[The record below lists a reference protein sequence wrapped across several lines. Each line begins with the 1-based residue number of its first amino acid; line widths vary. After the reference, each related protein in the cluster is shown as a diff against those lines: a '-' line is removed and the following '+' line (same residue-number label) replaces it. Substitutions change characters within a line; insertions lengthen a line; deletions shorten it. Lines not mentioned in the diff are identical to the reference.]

1 MYLYSHVYLYFY
13 LIMYNCCD
21 CPRSE
26 LVCNES
32 RNWVCIWI
40 VPSLTAATSA
50 LAKMEFQF
58 TDTSKYLCYRLLRA
72 SGKSGKSWSHEC
84 WTVKSLNWTLLLW
97 SGSHS
102 NSLFMMIM
110 RVLLQ
115 NYVLSGIHRPWIRLG
130 TFLCASEC
138 QYKKVVMAAICLC
151 SPPTM
156 QYLYSFWLLQS
167 GERESCNMFILLVLN
182 EPSRPP
188 PGLQLQRLANKCM
201 RSDLIR
207 YKPVPVLLGSKI
219 SFLPPTTPIRL

>member
-1 MYLYSHVYLYFY
+1 MFSSPQSIGKVRKV
-13 LIMYNCCD
+13 MK
-21 CPRSE
+21 PRK
-26 LVCNES
+26 LK
-32 RNWVCIWI
+32 
-40 VPSLTAATSA
+40 A
-50 LAKMEFQF
+50 
-58 TDTSKYLCYRLLRA
+58 
-72 SGKSGKSWSHEC
+72 
-84 WTVKSLNWTLLLW
+84 VKSLNWTLLLW
-97 SGSHS
+97 SGSQP

-115 NYVLSGIHRPWIRLG
+115 NYALSGIHCPWIRLA
-130 TFLCASEC
+130 TFICASEC
-138 QYKKVVMAAICLC
+138 QYKKVVMAAICLS

-182 EPSRPP
+182 EPSLPAP